1 MTNIQKV
8 EFQQVETKMISLLDK
23 ETVQKEISFAMQA
36 IHNNSQ
42 LQKCTKESLQ
52 KAVFNIATTGLSLNP
67 VLKWAYIVPRYV
79 AGEHVAVLDPSY
91 QGLIKLLTDTGAVT
105 SVQAHVVYE
114 NDTFEVSYGSTAEI
128 IHKPTFK
135 NRGEIIAAYAIAPL
149 SVSDYRQ
156 FEVMTI
162 DEINAIRDRSE
173 SYKAV
178 VAGKLKSCPWTEHP
192 TEMYRKTVIKR
203 LFKYLPKSKAFEP
216 VARAISLSDAD
227 YSISD
232 GQADYLV
239 TLIERASYDD
249 DTKAILVNKVYQGIS
264 SEEYHQMKKE
274 AEMNTMDPITAGR
287 PYSQSDI
294 QNHLN
299 KLPG

>member
-1 MTNIQKV
+1 MSQIQKV
-8 EFQQVETKMISLLDK
+8 EFQQVETKMISLLGK

-42 LQKCTKESLQ
+42 LQKCTKESQQ

-67 VLKWAYIVPRYV
+67 VLKWASLVPRYV
-79 AGEHVAVLDPSY
+79 AGEYVAVLDPSY

-105 SVQAHVVYE
+105 SVQAYIVYE
-114 NDTFEVSYGSTAEI
+114 NDTFEVRYGSTAEI

-135 NRGEIIAAYAIAPL
+135 NRGEIIAAYAIAQL
-149 SVSDYRQ
+149 SGSDFRQ
-156 FEVMTI
+156 FEVMNT
-162 DEINAIRDRSE
+162 EEMNAIRERSE

-178 VAGKLKSCPWTEHP
+178 VSGKLKTCPWIEHI

-216 VARAISLSDAD
+216 VARAISLSDSD
-227 YSISD
+227 YSITEK
-232 GQADYLV
+232 QADYLV
-239 TLIERASYDD
+239 TLIERATYDD
-249 DTKAILVNKVYQGIS
+249 DTKAILVNKIYQGIS
-264 SEEYHQMKKE
+264 SEEFYQMKKE
-274 AEMNTMDPITAGR
+274 AEMNAIDPITAGM
-287 PYSQSDI
+287 PYSQKDI
-294 QNHLN
+294 QDHLN